1 VDTTS
6 PPTSSAPAQPAQA
19 AQAAGAERPRPALRG
34 VSHEVFFFVS
44 LVTGPVLGLAAR
56 TTAERLCIA
65 VYAFSTTA
73 MLGTSALFHRRRWS
87 PAGRRRMRRAD
98 HSTIFL
104 FIAGTYTAV
113 AGLSLTAGW
122 AALVLGLVWAGAAAG
137 IGIRLAWLDAP
148 KWAVAVPYVVVG
160 WVAVVAMPELLHA
173 LGGAG
178 FTLLVAGG
186 VLYTLGAL
194 AYSRK
199 RPDPWPAVFGYHEVF
214 HACVVA
220 ALVLHFCL
228 VAFWVLPAA
237 LR

>member
-1 VDTTS
+1 MDS
-6 PPTSSAPAQPAQA
+6 EAPATTPPAPPA
-19 AQAAGAERPRPALRG
+19 AKTERPRPLLRG
-34 VSHEVFFFVS
+34 VSHEVFFFIS
-44 LVTGPVLGLAAR
+44 LVSGPLLGFAAK
-56 TTAERLCIA
+56 TTAERACIA

-113 AGLSLTAGW
+113 AGLSLSRGW
-122 AALVLGLVWAGAAAG
+122 AELVLGLVWAGALTG
-137 IGIRLAWLDAP
+137 IGVRLAWLDAP
-148 KWAVAVPYVVVG
+148 KWAVAAPYVAVG
-160 WVAVVAMPELLHA
+160 WVALVAMPELLHV

-178 FTLLVAGG
+178 FSLLVAGG
-186 VLYTLGAL
+186 VLYTVGAL

-199 RPDPWPAVFGYHEVF
+199 RPDPWPKVFGYHEIF

-228 VAFWVLPAA
+228 VAYWVLPAA
-237 LR
+237 RR

>member
-1 VDTTS
+1 VSTPALPATTARS
-6 PPTSSAPAQPAQA
+6 
-19 AQAAGAERPRPALRG
+19 RPALRG

-44 LVTGPVLGLAAR
+44 LVTGPLLGLAAR
-56 TTAERLCIA
+56 TTAERVCVS

-73 MLGTSALFHRRRWS
+73 MLGTSALFHRRLWS
-87 PAGRRRMRRAD
+87 PEGRRRMRRAD

-113 AGLSLTAGW
+113 AGLSLSTGW
-122 AALVLGLVWAGAAAG
+122 AALVLGLVWAGAVG
-137 IGIRLAWLDAP
+137 GVTVRLAWLDAP

-173 LGGAG
+173 LGVAG
-178 FTLLVAGG
+178 FVLLMAGG
-186 VLYTLGAL
+186 LLYTTGAL

-199 RPDPWPAVFGYHEVF
+199 RPDPWPTVFGYHEVF
-214 HACVVA
+214 HALVVA

-228 VAFWVLPAA
+228 VAYWVLPAA
-237 LR
+237 VR